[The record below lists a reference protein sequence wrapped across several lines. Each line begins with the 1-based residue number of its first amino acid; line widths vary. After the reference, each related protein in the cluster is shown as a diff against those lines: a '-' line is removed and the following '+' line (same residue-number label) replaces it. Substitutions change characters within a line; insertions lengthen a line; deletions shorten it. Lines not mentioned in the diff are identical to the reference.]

1 MRQRTWI
8 LIADGSRARIVLN
21 EGIGKGL
28 KPAMNREFEAS
39 RATTREIGTDK
50 PGRTFESAD
59 GSRHAMAPRVDWH
72 QFEKHLF
79 AKRMAKLLDAAAK
92 RRDFD
97 RLVLIGPPQTL
108 GALRQTLNPQTRK
121 LVTGELAKDLTNVP
135 QEELPT
141 YLGEVMPL

>member
-28 KPAMNREFEAS
+28 KPAMNKEFEAS
-39 RATTREIGTDK
+39 RATTREIGADK
-50 PGRTFESAD
+50 PGRTFESAN

-79 AKRMAKLLDAAAK
+79 AKRMAKLLDAAAR

-97 RLVLIGPPQTL
+97 RLVLVGPPQTL
-108 GALRQTLNPQTRK
+108 GALRQTLDPQTRK
-121 LVTGELAKDLTNVP
+121 MVTGELAKDLTNVP
-135 QEELPT
+135 EGALPG
-141 YLGEVMPL
+141 YLGEVMPI